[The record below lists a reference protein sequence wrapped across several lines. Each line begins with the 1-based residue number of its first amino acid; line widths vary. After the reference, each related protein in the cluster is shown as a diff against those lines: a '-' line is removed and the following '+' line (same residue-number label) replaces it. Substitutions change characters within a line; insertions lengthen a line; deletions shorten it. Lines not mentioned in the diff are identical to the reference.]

1 MRFILIFIFILTSK
15 ISAQTQTEYIDIMGY
30 EFYNNLLILS
40 DNNDPVYKFI
50 DLDTKNII
58 FDFGRKGRGPGEIQY
73 PRSFKIKENKNSST
87 INIYYIEFSTN
98 ILKSFTVDVDE
109 RKVFLND
116 DIQLNREFTG
126 LFNPTLVN
134 DSTLIGTYDD
144 YFDDK
149 RHKKTSLVIN
159 NLKSNEYKEI
169 MLYHLKSE
177 PYEYSTQLN
186 INARYITYD
195 SEVDIV
201 YSLAMNSNFVE
212 IINLKDSS
220 LETVILDNDE
230 ADLTSTNPDVFN
242 SETYRPK
249 YMNIGLYKDY
259 IFILKSIYENKNYNN
274 VLTLYDKNFNII
286 NKRRFISDTYMSIAK
301 ANEYN
306 NSIIMFSYDNN
317 SFYEM
322 KIINSV
328 ISEAKPFYLDK

>member
-1 MRFILIFIFILTSK
+1 MGYDFYKNMLILT
-15 ISAQTQTEYIDIMGY
+15 DN
-30 EFYNNLLILS
+30 YN
-40 DNNDPVYKFI
+40 PVYKFI
-50 DLDTKNII
+50 DLDTKEMI
-58 FDFGRKGRGPGEIQY
+58 FNFGKKGRGPGEIQY
-73 PRSFKIKENKNSST
+73 PRSFKIKENKHSST
-87 INIYYIEFSTN
+87 ILIYYIEFSTN
-98 ILKSFTVDVDE
+98 ILKSFTVDVDG
-109 RKVFLND
+109 RKVFIND

-186 INARYITYD
+186 INARHITYD
-195 SEVDIV
+195 SEADIV

-220 LETVILDNDE
+220 IETVILDNDE
-230 ADLTSTNPDVFN
+230 VDLTSTNPDVFN
-242 SETYRPK
+242 SEIYRPK
-249 YMNIGLYKDY
+249 YMNIGLYKDF
-259 IFILKSIYENKNYNN
+259 IFILKSIYKNNKYNN
-274 VLTLYDKNFNII
+274 TVTLYDSDFNTI
-286 NKRRFISDTYMSIAK
+286 NKHHFISDTYISIAK

-306 NSIIMFSYDNN
+306 NSIIVFSYDNN

-322 KIINSV
+322 KIINSS
-328 ISEAKPFYLDK
+328 ISEAKPFFIK